1 MPLARRSWCEL
12 DHNAY
17 RRSGRGKMIAGGP
30 VTAPALFRARDRNS
44 CWCLAAGRYRVVLS
58 ELAIW
63 SGAVIVAW
71 MIYGYFRRSAIGGVS
86 GIVRNRRD
94 HILAVQ
100 VLLGN
105 GRAGEDVRYAAA
117 SASACFYLVF
127 DCGCA
132 VLCRGVYSPAPVM
145 NKGARCRHSRDQVGH
160 LQAGSQGRYRWARSR
175 PLTKPLRSLRAP
187 RNSWPGTWLMAIRRS

>member
-1 MPLARRSWCEL
+1 
-12 DHNAY
+12 
-17 RRSGRGKMIAGGP
+17 
-30 VTAPALFRARDRNS
+30 
-44 CWCLAAGRYRVVLS
+44 VVLS
-58 ELAIW
+58 ELAT
-63 SGAVIVAW
+63 VAW

-105 GRAGEDVRYAAA
+105 GRVGEDLRYAAA

-132 VLCRGVYSPAPVM
+132 VLCRGVYSPAPIM
-145 NKGARCRHSRDQVGH
+145 KKAPAAGARVIDLLFIEQPAHSGLQV
-160 LQAGSQGRYRWARSR
+160 LRFETRLDGRLF
-175 PLTKPLRSLRAP
+175 P
-187 RNSWPGTWLMAIRRS
+187 IE